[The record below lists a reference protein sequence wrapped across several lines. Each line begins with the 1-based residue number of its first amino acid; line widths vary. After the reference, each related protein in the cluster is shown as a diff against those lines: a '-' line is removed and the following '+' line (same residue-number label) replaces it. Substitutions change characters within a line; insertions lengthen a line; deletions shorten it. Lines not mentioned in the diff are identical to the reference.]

1 MAKPAASP
9 VELLKRVRE
18 IQMSTEKAGSILVV
32 DDNSFVLDSTSLLL
46 SGYGF
51 SVTPCKC
58 ADEALESFRGQA
70 PEAVL
75 TDIKMPGTSGI
86 ELLEKVNALN
96 REVPVV
102 LMTAYADLDLAVNA
116 IKRGAFD
123 FIIKPYKPEYL
134 IHAME
139 KAVKYHR
146 LVEMEKTYKHR
157 LEEDV
162 KKRTSELAL
171 ALQMVKDIS
180 RELVYRI
187 TQIAEFRDS
196 DTGAHIRRMGLY
208 SGRLAEAMGAT
219 PQFIETITFAS
230 PMHDIGKIGIP
241 DSILLKPGALA
252 REEFEVMK
260 GHTLIGEQMLLD
272 SPYSAIQAAAIIAR
286 SHHER
291 WDGSGYPDGRKGE
304 ETPLEGRIVMLVDQ
318 YDALRSKRPYK
329 DALTHEEAVR
339 IITEGDGR
347 TRPEHFDPK
356 LLKAFSSIADE
367 FDMIYERHSDQ
378 AQSL

>member
-1 MAKPAASP
+1 
-9 VELLKRVRE
+9 
-18 IQMSTEKAGSILVV
+18 MSAENAGSILVV
-32 DDNSFVLDSTSLLL
+32 DDNPFVLESTSLLL

-51 SVTPCKC
+51 IVTPCSS
-58 ADEALESFRGQA
+58 ADEAIESFRVRPA
-70 PEAVL
+70 DAVL

-86 ELLEKVNALN
+86 ELLEKIRALN
-96 REVPVV
+96 KEVPVI
-102 LMTAYADLDLAVNA
+102 LMTAYADLDVAVNA
-116 IKRGAFD
+116 VKKGAFD

-134 IHAME
+134 VHAIE
-139 KAVKYHR
+139 KAVKYRR
-146 LVEMEKTYKHR
+146 LIDMERTYKHR

-162 KKRTSELAL
+162 KKRTSELAE
-171 ALQMVKDIS
+171 ALRMVKDIS

-187 TQIAEFRDS
+187 MQIAEFRDS
-196 DTGAHIRRMGLY
+196 DTGAHIRRIGLY
-208 SGRLAEAMGAT
+208 SGRLAEAMGA
-219 PQFIETITFAS
+219 PARFVETITFAS

-241 DSILLKPGALA
+241 DSILLKPGPLT

-260 GHTLIGEQMLLD
+260 GHTLIGERMLRD
-272 SPYSAIQAAAIIAR
+272 SPYSAIQAAAVIAR

-291 WDGSGYPDGRKGE
+291 WDGSGYPDGRRGE

-329 DALTHEEAVR
+329 DALAHAETVR

-347 TRPEHFDPK
+347 TKTEHFDPK
-356 LLKAFSSIADE
+356 LLLAFRTVAGE

>member
-1 MAKPAASP
+1 
-9 VELLKRVRE
+9 
-18 IQMSTEKAGSILVV
+18 MSAENAGSILVV
-32 DDNSFVLDSTSLLL
+32 DDNSFVLDSTALLL
-46 SGYGF
+46 AGYGF
-51 SVTPCKC
+51 AVTPCKS
-58 ADEALESFRGQA
+58 ADEALEIFKGRA
-70 PEAVL
+70 ADAVL
-75 TDIKMPGTSGI
+75 TDIKMPGTTGI
-86 ELLEKVNALN
+86 ELLEKIRVLN
-96 REVPVV
+96 REVPVI

-116 IKRGAFD
+116 IKKGAFD

-134 IHAME
+134 IHAIE
-139 KAVKYHR
+139 KAVKYHK
-146 LVEMEKTYKHR
+146 LIEMEKTYKHR

-162 KKRTSELAL
+162 KKRTSELAE

-196 DTGAHIRRMGLY
+196 DTGAHIRRIGLY

-219 PQFIETITFAS
+219 AQFVETITFAS
-230 PMHDIGKIGIP
+230 PMHDIGKIGIQ
-241 DSILLKPGALA
+241 DNILLKPGPLT

-260 GHTLIGEQMLLD
+260 GHTLIGERMLLH
-272 SPYSAIQAAAIIAR
+272 SPYAAIQTAAKIAR

-291 WDGSGYPDGRKGE
+291 WDGSGYPDGRRGE

-329 DALTHEEAVR
+329 DEMTHAEAIR

-347 TRPEHFDPK
+347 TKPEHFDPK
-356 LLKAFSSIADE
+356 LLAAFSAIADE
-367 FDMIYERHSDQ
+367 FDMIYEQHSDQ